1 MISDIKQIIRSSLM
15 SFKERLKSIS
25 ENSKVCNIIL
35 AVIVVLQ
42 IMVVSYY
49 FIFEKEGYHSD
60 EVWSYGLA
68 NSFYEPFIYGDT
80 LSQDVSKCHKWV
92 DGSDFLHYLTVQ
104 KGEQFRYDS
113 VWYNQSI
120 DMHPPLYFTL
130 LHTISSL
137 FPDTFSKW
145 FGYVINIAAMA
156 VGQVF
161 LYKLGKTASK
171 SKVFG
176 LLLCVMWG
184 FSCGFINLNVFVRMY
199 SLVTMF
205 GILYLYYHCRLY
217 YGEGTV
223 KSNLIKIGIFAFL
236 GALTHH
242 YFLVAAFGIA
252 ACYCFYY
259 LFKKQFKMM
268 LAYALTMLG
277 SIGLSIAVFPATIHH
292 LFFMENTET
301 RLATK
306 MPLIH
311 SFRSCVSIVL
321 NAITGISI
329 SPYATSWYS
338 YVVVA
343 VVLLA
348 AVCIPL
354 GFLFRKEEWFKKA
367 MGKAGDAWKYVR
379 KNFDFFFLFALM
391 GTAFEMIVVSLSVN
405 INVML
410 LHTDRYLF
418 VVMPWAAFVILRA
431 VWYIVTWIK
440 PIKKFVGPI
449 TAVAVCLAI
458 VSSNLLC
465 TKRYLFPSQMMGE
478 GLLEDTCTPN
488 SEYILCLNSEWVTTC
503 FTDKL
508 MHSSR
513 VFPTTNY
520 SYRFNFDE
528 MSKMD
533 LTKDCYIV
541 IDASQLKAADV
552 FDDKNDEGKVTIGN
566 ATFDLDEGAFEDRI
580 LEQDVI
586 DDFEQKV
593 FPGYKLRFYSS
604 ERVMGSIMHTFKL
617 VPEDEYVDVPIID
630 VEIEEEQKEKAE
642 KN

>member
-1 MISDIKQIIRSSLM
+1 M
-15 SFKERLKSIS
+15 
-25 ENSKVCNIIL
+25 
-35 AVIVVLQ
+35 
-42 IMVVSYY
+42 
-49 FIFEKEGYHSD
+49 
-60 EVWSYGLA
+60 
-68 NSFYEPFIYGDT
+68 
-80 LSQDVSKCHKWV
+80 

-130 LHTISSL
+130 LHTISSF

-259 LFKKQFKMM
+259 LFKKQFRMM
-268 LAYALTMLG
+268 FAYALTMLG

-292 LFFMENTET
+292 LFFMENTES

-329 SPYATSWYS
+329 SPFATSWYS

-431 VWYIVTWIK
+431 VWYIFTWIK
-440 PIKKFVGPI
+440 PVRKFTAPI
-449 TAVAVCLAI
+449 VAVVTCVL
-458 VSSNLLC
+458 VVTSNLLC
-465 TKRYLFPSQMMGE
+465 EKRYLFPNDMMGD
-478 GLLEDTCTPN
+478 GLVEDTCSPN
-488 SEYILCLNSEWVTTC
+488 SEYILCVNYEWVITC

-508 MHSSR
+508 IDCGR
-513 VFPTTNY
+513 YFPTTVYTY
-520 SYRFNFDE
+520 SYDIDE

-533 LTKDCYIV
+533 LTKDCYIIV
-541 IDASQLKAADV
+541 DASQLRKTDI
-552 FDDKNDEGKVTIGN
+552 FNDKNDDGKVTIGN
-566 ATFDLDEGAFEDRI
+566 ATFDLDENAFADSVS
-580 LEQDVI
+580 EQDVI

-593 FPGYKLRFYSS
+593 FPGYKLQLYSTQ
-604 ERVMGSIMHTFKL
+604 RVM
-617 VPEDEYVDVPIID
+617 
-630 VEIEEEQKEKAE
+630 
-642 KN
+642 

>member
-130 LHTISSL
+130 LHTISSF

-161 LYKLGKTASK
+161 LYKLGRTASK

-259 LFKKQFKMM
+259 LFKKQFRMM
-268 LAYALTMLG
+268 FAYALTMLG

-292 LFFMENTET
+292 LFFMENTES

-311 SFRSCVSIVL
+311 SFRSCASIVL

-329 SPYATSWYS
+329 SPFATSWYS

-367 MGKAGDAWKYVR
+367 MGKAGDAWKYVINNIDLDFNLEFISKVNEFVAR
-379 KNFDFFFLFALM
+379 NESIEWGKLRNGKVEITGTSYIPEIPKEENVKNDIAKILEIENTTERAIEYMLYGMRNQLFWDGNKRTSTICANKI
-391 GTAFEMIVVSLSVN
+391 MIQN
-405 INVML
+405 GNGI
-410 LHTDRYLF
+410 
-418 VVMPWAAFVILRA
+418 
-431 VWYIVTWIK
+431 IK
-440 PIKKFVGPI
+440 IP
-449 TAVAVCLAI
+449 
-458 VSSNLLC
+458 
-465 TKRYLFPSQMMGE
+465 
-478 GLLEDTCTPN
+478 D
-488 SEYILCLNSEWVTTC
+488 
-503 FTDKL
+503 DKL
-508 MHSSR
+508 QEFTTLLSD
-513 VFPTTNY
+513 FYTTNEKEKIKQ
-520 SYRFNFDE
+520 FIFDN
-528 MSKMD
+528 
-533 LTKDCYIV
+533 C
-541 IDASQLKAADV
+541 IDGIV
-552 FDDKNDEGKVTIGN
+552 FDN
-566 ATFDLDEGAFEDRI
+566 
-580 LEQDVI
+580 
-586 DDFEQKV
+586 
-593 FPGYKLRFYSS
+593 
-604 ERVMGSIMHTFKL
+604 
-617 VPEDEYVDVPIID
+617 
-630 VEIEEEQKEKAE
+630 
-642 KN
+642 

>member
-1 MISDIKQIIRSSLM
+1 M
-15 SFKERLKSIS
+15 SFKERLKKLS
-25 ENSKVCNIIL
+25 ENSKACNVIL
-35 AVIVVLQ
+35 AVLVVLQ
-42 IMVVSYY
+42 ILVVSYF
-49 FIFEKEGYHSD
+49 FIFEKEGFHSD

-80 LSQDVSKCHKWV
+80 LSQDVNKCHKWV
-92 DGSDFLHYLTVQ
+92 DGSEFLHYLTVQ

-120 DMHPPLYFTL
+120 DMHPPLYFSL
-130 LHTISSL
+130 LHTISSF

-161 LYKLGKTASK
+161 LYKLGKTATK
-171 SKVFG
+171 SRVFG
-176 LLLCVMWG
+176 LLLCVLWG

-268 LAYALTMLG
+268 FAYALTMLG

-292 LFFMENTET
+292 LFFMENTDS

-306 MPLIH
+306 MPLLH
-311 SFRSCVSIVL
+311 SFRSCISIVL
-321 NAITGISI
+321 NSITGVSI

-343 VVLLA
+343 IVLIA
-348 AVCIPL
+348 AVCVPL
-354 GFLFRKEEWFKKA
+354 GFLFRKEEWFKKL
-367 MGKAGDAWKYVR
+367 MGKAGNGWKFVR
-379 KNFDFFFLFALM
+379 NNFDFFLLFAFI

-418 VVMPWAAFVILRA
+418 VIMPWAAFVLLR
-431 VWYIVTWIK
+431 VFWYIVSWIK
-440 PIKKFVGPI
+440 PIKKFAGPV
-449 TAVAVCLAI
+449 TAVIVCLA
-458 VSSNLLC
+458 VVGSSLFC
-465 TKRYLFPSQMMGE
+465 EKRYLFPDDLTGE
-478 GLLEDTCTPN
+478 GPIENTCSKN
-488 SEYILCLNSEWVTTC
+488 SEYILCVNYEWVITC

-508 MHSSR
+508 IDCGR
-513 VFPTTNY
+513 YFPTTVY
-520 SYRFNFDE
+520 TYGSDLDE

-533 LTKDCYIV
+533 MSKDCYII
-541 IDASQLKAADV
+541 IDASQLRKADI
-552 FDDKNDEGKVTIGN
+552 FTDKDDDGKVTIGN
-566 ATFDLDEGAFEDRI
+566 ATFSLDDGAFADSVS
-580 LEQDVI
+580 EQDVI

-593 FPGYKLRFYSS
+593 FPGYKLQFYSS
-604 ERVMGSIMHTFKL
+604 QRVMGSMMHTFKI
-617 VPEDEYVDVPIID
+617 VPENDYVDVPVND
-630 VEIEEEQKEKAE
+630 VDME
-642 KN
+642 KNSKINN